1 MRRQAEIAMD
11 TADVI
16 CFADGRDGLTDDDRE
31 VANLLRKTK
40 KPILLVVN
48 KVDHISMNDNI
59 YEFYELGLGDPIAI
73 SAANML
79 GLGDL
84 LQAICEKLPP
94 ADKDEMDETEHIL
107 QLAVVGR
114 PNVGKSSL
122 VNRLV
127 GSERTMVSDIAGTTR
142 DAIDTLFTVNGTQY
156 NIIDTAGIRR
166 KRAVEDE
173 TLERYS
179 VLRSI
184 AAIRRCDV
192 ALLLID
198 AQDGVTEQDT
208 KIAGL
213 IRDEGKAVIII
224 VNKWDAVEKETGTL
238 EQFRKEVLDALKF
251 MDYAPVLFLS
261 AKTGQ
266 RVHTVIDMVDQVWA
280 QTSKRIPTGV
290 LNDVLNDATADLQPP
305 ATNGRRLKIYYI
317 TQQSACPPT
326 FILFVNEEALMHFAY
341 QRYLENYFRKTFDF
355 TGTPIRFIL
364 REKTKEESNRMD
376 GGCVIWRLRLLR
388 ICWPISTGMLV
399 SKALA
404 VPTCMGRWQ
413 RQHGA
418 TNALRNDGQKGRRDC
433 LCGRR
438 GESAGGVPRW
448 PLVDGAE
455 WRSAGGLFVIPD
467 TTGRCS
473 LASRAARA
481 SAAIRGVMLMT
492 FWWQARSAT
501 SSSPLR

>member
-1 MRRQAEIAMD
+1 MAKPLVAIVGRPNVGKSTFFNRIAGKRISIVEDTPGVTRDRIYADVEWQNRRFTLIDTGGIDPHSDDVLLSQMRRQAEIAMD

-16 CFADGRDGLTDDDRE
+16 CFFADGRDGLTDDDRE

-94 ADKDEMDETEHIL
+94 AGKDEMDETEHIL

-127 GSERTMVSDIAGTTR
+127 GSERTMVYDIAGTTR
-142 DAIDTLFTVNGTQY
+142 DAIDTLF
-156 NIIDTAGIRR
+156 
-166 KRAVEDE
+166 
-173 TLERYS
+173 
-179 VLRSI
+179 
-184 AAIRRCDV
+184 
-192 ALLLID
+192 ID

-364 REKTKEESNRMD
+364 REKTKED
-376 GGCVIWRLRLLR
+376 
-388 ICWPISTGMLV
+388 
-399 SKALA
+399 K
-404 VPTCMGRWQ
+404 
-413 RQHGA
+413 
-418 TNALRNDGQKGRRDC
+418 
-433 LCGRR
+433 
-438 GESAGGVPRW
+438 
-448 PLVDGAE
+448 
-455 WRSAGGLFVIPD
+455 
-467 TTGRCS
+467 
-473 LASRAARA
+473 
-481 SAAIRGVMLMT
+481 
-492 FWWQARSAT
+492 
-501 SSSPLR
+501 

>member
-1 MRRQAEIAMD
+1 
-11 TADVI
+11 
-16 CFADGRDGLTDDDRE
+16 
-31 VANLLRKTK
+31 
-40 KPILLVVN
+40 
-48 KVDHISMNDNI
+48 
-59 YEFYELGLGDPIAI
+59 
-73 SAANML
+73 
-79 GLGDL
+79 
-84 LQAICEKLPP
+84 
-94 ADKDEMDETEHIL
+94 
-107 QLAVVGR
+107 
-114 PNVGKSSL
+114 
-122 VNRLV
+122 
-127 GSERTMVSDIAGTTR
+127 MVSDIAGTTR

-364 REKTKEESNRMD
+364 REKDEGGKVTD
-376 GGCVIWRLRLLR
+376 GYIG
-388 ICWPISTGMLV
+388 ISGDCGYCISAGV
-399 SKALA
+399 DFDGDARFKA
-404 VPTCMGRWQ
+404 MGGPDL
-413 RQHGA
+413 HKVGSGNTGA
-418 TNALRNDGQKGRRDC
+418 TNALRTMGKKGGAIVFAGDVVKALLACLVGRLWMGQN
-433 LCGRR
+433 
-438 GESAGGVPRW
+438 
-448 PLVDGAE
+448 GALL
-455 WRSAGGLFVIPD
+455 AGLFVILGHNWPVFFGFK
-467 TTGRCS
+467 GRQGRQQHMRRDADDFLVAGADLLRHHHCADCHHEVRLPR
-473 LASRAARA
+473 LAGAGGAVRHPRHRDELGKLAGDCVGLGDCGAVHLSSSREHRAADSRHGTQDW
-481 SAAIRGVMLMT
+481 SKGIT
-492 FWWQARSAT
+492 
-501 SSSPLR
+501 